1 MKWPK
6 KKLLEGDKFISEMHL
21 KQPKFTYSACG
32 PFKKTTKEYK
42 IFEQTGDSRY
52 IYKNELGKTC
62 FQHDK
67 AYRDFKDLARR
78 TASDKILRDKVFNLK
93 QLKEDL
99 IYSMIYNFFDKKHSG
114 RGIKNKTK

>member
-21 KQPKFTYSACG
+21 KQPKFTDSACE
-32 PFKKTTKEYK
+32 PFKKTAKEYK
-42 IFEQTGDSRY
+42 IFEETGDSRY

-78 TASDKILRDKVFNLK
+78 AASDKILRDKVFNLK